1 MVGDL
6 EETVRVRH
14 GANERGNVGAR
25 EGEVDRWGNQGLLVA
40 EEIDAVGIRI
50 GYGTVVMPDSTRL
63 QMSARDVEVEQ
74 GQRPPR
80 CSRRQWP
87 SLAELV
93 PSGRV
98 AECLHLYY
106 MSALICFYSGL
117 HERNVSEQIVGI
129 DLISA
134 PTISI

>member
-1 MVGDL
+1 M
-6 EETVRVRH
+6 
-14 GANERGNVGAR
+14 
-25 EGEVDRWGNQGLLVA
+25 VA
-40 EEIDAVGIRI
+40 EEIDAVGIRN
-50 GYGTVVMPDSTRL
+50 GYDTVVMPDSTRL
-63 QMSARDVEVEQ
+63 LMLACDVEVEQ
-74 GQRPPR
+74 GQHPSC
-80 CSRRQWP
+80 CSHRQWP

-106 MSALICFYSGL
+106 MSALICFYFGL